1 MYTTI
6 NMPACFNTRTMDI
19 VRKLNIS
26 ESYTPSS
33 ESYSNYMPASA
44 KHSPVYLAPT
54 LRGLSMQ
61 SFFLCVIA
69 PQFSQAPFL
78 YFTATEVYRKGKIK
92 SSTFFY

>member
-6 NMPACFNTRTMDI
+6 NMPAF
-19 VRKLNIS
+19 
-26 ESYTPSS
+26 E
-33 ESYSNYMPASA
+33 

-54 LRGLSMQ
+54 FRGLSMQ

-78 YFTATEVYRKGKIK
+78 YFTATEVYRKGKVK